1 MYAMLIYGKQ
11 PVYYI
16 LQNHPQLVSKLYLA
30 KDIDKKEYS
39 TLMKFDFE
47 VKRIPSDAADK
58 MCKSSN
64 HQGFLAEIAEFEF
77 APLKSFLDKEFV
89 VVLASIT
96 DVGNIG
102 AIVRSAYAF
111 GVDGIV
117 ATGVKQLSM
126 EPIMRSSTGAL
137 ADMPFALI
145 SNIYD
150 VINDLKTSGFTIY
163 GAVMDGEDIRE
174 IKPTGKRAII
184 LGSESLGIP
193 PKAVSR
199 LDKKVS
205 IKMENGFDSL
215 NVSVAGAI
223 LMDRMRL

>member
-1 MYAMLIYGKQ
+1 MLIYGKQ
-11 PVYYI
+11 PIYYI
-16 LQNHPQLVSKLYLA
+16 LQNHPQLVTKLYLA
-30 KDIDKKEYS
+30 KDVDKKEYS
-39 TLMKFDFE
+39 KLMKFDFE

-64 HQGFLAEIAEFEF
+64 HQGFLAEIADFEF
-77 APLKSFLDKEFV
+77 SPLKSFLDKDFV

-137 ADMPFALI
+137 LDMPFALVT
-145 SNIYD
+145 NIYD

-163 GAVMDGEDIRE
+163 GAVMDGDDIRE
-174 IKPTGKRAII
+174 VKPAQKRAII

-193 PKAVSR
+193 PKAVGR
-199 LDKKVS
+199 LDRKIS

-223 LMDRMRL
+223 LMDRMRV

>member
-1 MYAMLIYGKQ
+1 MLIYGKQ

-16 LQNHPQLVSKLYLA
+16 LQHHPERIQKFYIA
-30 KDIDKKEYS
+30 KDLDKKEYS
-39 TLMKFDFE
+39 RLMKFDFE
-47 VKRIPSDAADK
+47 LKRIPSEAADK
-58 MCKSSN
+58 MSKSSN
-64 HQGFLAEIAEFEF
+64 HQGFLVEMDDFELT
-77 APLKSFLDKEFV
+77 PLKPLLDKDFV
-89 VVLASIT
+89 LVLASLT

-111 GVDGIV
+111 GVDGII

-137 ADMPFALI
+137 LDIPFALVP
-145 SNIYD
+145 NLYD

-163 GAVMDGEDIRE
+163 GATMDGEDIKE
-174 IKPTGKRAII
+174 TKPALKRALI

-193 PKAVSR
+193 AKALSR

-223 LMDRMRL
+223 LMDRMRI

>member
-1 MYAMLIYGKQ
+1 
-11 PVYYI
+11 
-16 LQNHPQLVSKLYLA
+16 
-30 KDIDKKEYS
+30 
-39 TLMKFDFE
+39 
-47 VKRIPSDAADK
+47 
-58 MCKSSN
+58 
-64 HQGFLAEIAEFEF
+64 
-77 APLKSFLDKEFV
+77 
-89 VVLASIT
+89 
-96 DVGNIG
+96 
-102 AIVRSAYAF
+102 
-111 GVDGIV
+111 
-117 ATGVKQLSM
+117 
-126 EPIMRSSTGAL
+126 
-137 ADMPFALI
+137 
-145 SNIYD
+145 
-150 VINDLKTSGFTIY
+150 LKTSGFTIY

>member
-1 MYAMLIYGKQ
+1 MLIYGKQ
-11 PVYYI
+11 PIYYI
-16 LQNHPQLVSKLYLA
+16 LQNHPKLVSKLYLA

-39 TLMKFDFE
+39 KLMKYDFE

-64 HQGFLAEIAEFEF
+64 HQGFLAEIEDFSL
-77 APLKSFLDKEFV
+77 APFKTFLNKDFV
-89 VVLASIT
+89 VILSSVT

-117 ATGVKQLSM
+117 ATGVKQLSF
-126 EPIMRSSTGAL
+126 EPIMRSSSGAL
-137 ADMPFALI
+137 CDMPFSVVTNL
-145 SNIYD
+145 YD
-150 VINDLKTSGFTIY
+150 VINDLKMSGFKIY
-163 GAVMDGEDIRE
+163 GATMDGEDIRD
-174 IKPTGKRAII
+174 IKPAEKRAII
-184 LGSESLGIP
+184 LGSEGEGLP
-193 PKAVSR
+193 LKAVAR
-199 LDKKVS
+199 LDEKIS

-223 LMDRMRL
+223 LMDRMRI